1 MSLTLPDFLSLSNS
15 EVLSLTAWCTWPLN
29 KNTTG
34 SLLALGRHHSHL
46 LRENPLTMLFESS
59 HQFTPF
65 LYNITLNSTF
75 GTISY
80 SLLWAELCP
89 PTKSTR
95 WSPKLYYFRMW
106 LYLRQGSKSSKVSVS
121 YSVVSNSLW
130 PHGSPP
136 GSFVHGI
143 LQERILEWVA
153 IPFSRGS
160 SRSRDQTQVSC
171 IAGEFFTVWATREAL

>member
-1 MSLTLPDFLSLSNS
+1 MKFIQLTELIFTRFFSWCAMSLTLPDFLSLSNS
-15 EVLSLTAWCTWPLN
+15 EVLSLTAWRTWPLN

-34 SLLALGRHHSHL
+34 SLPALGRHSHL

-89 PTKSTR
+89 PTKSTC

-106 LYLRQGSKSSKVSVS
+106 LSIWDRVLKAVK
-121 YSVVSNSLW
+121 
-130 PHGSPP
+130 
-136 GSFVHGI
+136 
-143 LQERILEWVA
+143 
-153 IPFSRGS
+153 
-160 SRSRDQTQVSC
+160 
-171 IAGEFFTVWATREAL
+171 